1 MTSPRRQRR
10 RHCAVPTAAMFWKF
24 DLHTSSQVDTLLE
37 RDDVTLQELLDEE
50 EVLQECKAQNRKLL
64 DFLLRPDTMLELVRL
79 ITHEPPGD
87 IEERLRFKH
96 PNVASEILTADVMQ
110 INDRLV
116 EEPLMSQIYAFL
128 EQESPLNPLLASFF
142 SKVLGVLITRKTEQI
157 LDFLRKK
164 NDFVSLLLKHIGTS
178 AIMDLLLR
186 LLACVDSPELRKDL
200 FNWLNEEKLVN
211 RLIEVIHPSQDDER
225 HSNASQSLCD
235 IIRLS
240 REQAGSD
247 GEDPEP
253 LLATLEKQETVE
265 QLLNTMLD
273 GEMNETAL
281 VSGIQVLLTLLE
293 TRRPGYPEEMFGGI
307 MCRAEGL
314 DMFPNALEQSS
325 PAVNRSVLLGI
336 KPKLSDLHQLLLQP
350 PKKAA
355 MITTAGSLDPPLGNT
370 RLHVVKLLA
379 AILQSNVSSINVELM
394 ELDTINVLLDLFF
407 QYVWNNFLHLQVEQ
421 CLTAV
426 LSRPVMTPPPPPVQ
440 EEASE
445 SQGPEADPTENAK
458 ADSSLIAHLF
468 QNCRLVERTLDAWES
483 NSKEQANGGRRRGYM
498 GHLARVA
505 NCLVQNSGKGPN
517 QELVQEQLKG
527 LPDMY
532 REKWEGFIE
541 GPLAEMNKRNTTD
554 LVSTPVLHSSED
566 EDESDLRNI
575 GFPSE
580 FAVQQTFYDYQMQQM
595 TSNFVD
601 QFGFNEDEF
610 AGQEDRVNTS
620 FDRISDLSFD
630 PVLNP
635 YGSGSGESRR
645 RFEDSGSDEE
655 EDIWEDKETFYQTA
669 VLARQSSTPGKSDGD
684 GEESEGS
691 SDSEEGDGGSGDVF
705 HSPEKPAPAA
715 TNSYEK
721 MEVDPAATDVED
733 VAMETGETTTP
744 PVAMEINDCTSQPP
758 VAMEMQ
764 EPSAL
769 LPLGASVVQ
778 PMEAASEER
787 SNPPQGCS
795 IAAAAAAPAQVEDAI
810 QSPTA
815 METGAEPEEHNES
828 QPNLPEPAVHAE
840 PAPLKSPK
848 KPQDK
853 EQPSTHADPAKT
865 TLVADA
871 TRPSQH
877 KADDPAKEGV
887 SPTTGLASA
896 SAAGTPSEGAALAV
910 NPVAAASTPQ
920 CAENSPVKTLTE
932 VDQQCRPSPAVSANP
947 KSTSSPSSLQTRQA
961 SCPAVTPAMPIAA
974 DKSTA
979 SEGGCLASQPDISPI
994 SSPKMSP
1001 STCTEAES
1009 AAKVEADG
1017 RLPALANGPMQEGCS
1032 ATETKPPVQLLTVT
1046 DATVNGPL

>member
-1 MTSPRRQRR
+1 
-10 RHCAVPTAAMFWKF
+10 MFWKF

-445 SQGPEADPTENAK
+445 SQGPEADPAENAK

-498 GHLARVA
+498 GHLTRVA
-505 NCLVQNSGKGPN
+505 NCLIQNSGKGPN
-517 QELVQEQLKG
+517 QELIQEQLKG

-669 VLARQSSTPGKSDGD
+669 VLARQSTPGKSDGD

-691 SDSEEGDGGSGDVF
+691 SEEEEGDGGSGDVF

-733 VAMETGETTTP
+733 VAMETGETTTT

-764 EPSAL
+764 EPSAP

-778 PMEAASEER
+778 PMEAASVER
-787 SNPPQGCS
+787 SNPPQGCA
-795 IAAAAAAPAQVEDAI
+795 IRPAAAAAAPAQVEDAI

-828 QPNLPEPAVHAE
+828 QPNLPEPAVHAGTE
-840 PAPLKSPK
+840 PLKSPK

-853 EQPSTHADPAKT
+853 EQQPSTHADPSKT

-871 TRPSQH
+871 PRPSQH

-887 SPTTGLASA
+887 LPTTGLASA

-932 VDQQCRPSPAVSANP
+932 VDQQSRLSPAVSANP
-947 KSTSSPSSLQTRQA
+947 KSTRLISVTCSCSPSSLQTRQA
-961 SCPAVTPAMPIAA
+961 SCPAVTPAVPITA
-974 DKSTA
+974 DKSPA
-979 SEGGCLASQPDISPI
+979 LEGGCLASQPDISLI
-994 SSPKMSP
+994 SSSPKMSP

-1009 AAKVEADG
+1009 AAKVEAVG

>member
-1 MTSPRRQRR
+1 
-10 RHCAVPTAAMFWKF
+10 MFWKF

-87 IEERLRFKH
+87 IEERLRFKQVVAMPPSHAFLTH

-293 TRRPGYPEEMFGGI
+293 TRRPG
-307 MCRAEGL
+307 AEGL

-445 SQGPEADPTENAK
+445 SQGPEADPAENAK

-498 GHLARVA
+498 GHLTRVA
-505 NCLVQNSGKGPN
+505 NCLIQNSGKGPN
-517 QELVQEQLKG
+517 QELIQEQLKG

-630 PVLNP
+630 V
-635 YGSGSGESRR
+635 SSGESRR

-669 VLARQSSTPGKSDGD
+669 VLARQSTPGKSDGD

-691 SDSEEGDGGSGDVF
+691 SEEEEGDGGSGDVF

-721 MEVDPAATDVED
+721 MEVDPAAT
-733 VAMETGETTTP
+733 GKFRRP
-744 PVAMEINDCTSQPP
+744 YNK
-758 VAMEMQ
+758 
-764 EPSAL
+764 L
-769 LPLGASVVQ
+769 
-778 PMEAASEER
+778 
-787 SNPPQGCS
+787 
-795 IAAAAAAPAQVEDAI
+795 
-810 QSPTA
+810 
-815 METGAEPEEHNES
+815 
-828 QPNLPEPAVHAE
+828 HAGTE
-840 PAPLKSPK
+840 PLKSPK

-853 EQPSTHADPAKT
+853 EQQPSTHADPTKT

-871 TRPSQH
+871 PRPSQH

-932 VDQQCRPSPAVSANP
+932 VDQQSRLSPAVSANP
-947 KSTSSPSSLQTRQA
+947 KSTR
-961 SCPAVTPAMPIAA
+961 
-974 DKSTA
+974 
-979 SEGGCLASQPDISPI
+979 
-994 SSPKMSP
+994 
-1001 STCTEAES
+1001 
-1009 AAKVEADG
+1009 
-1017 RLPALANGPMQEGCS
+1017 
-1032 ATETKPPVQLLTVT
+1032 PPVQLLTVT